1 MNPAQYRNRWLK
13 YLRGYEKTSR
23 AIVRAHLKDAAGKIP
38 FNELTPARYKDVIVV
53 HISLNQMEGM
63 MLDLYNQVGLAHGRR
78 VGEGIKNETKAFT
91 WDDFKDWFSQNLP
104 MWLLTGGMIA
114 NMISIRKTFYLY
126 LIAELEDALNR
137 GLPFDQAVAH
147 LKKIIGSR
155 RFYEGQINRIA
166 TTEAVGAANFGAQMA
181 SSRTGVLT
189 EKMWISAQDNRT
201 RFIPRDSFDHYEM
214 HEKRVGQEE
223 LFSVRR
229 RGGGFEN
236 IRFPGDPRASLG
248 NRINCRCTM
257 GFVPV
262 RDRNGDLVFT
272 DSRSRPTRVLAD

>member
-1 MNPAQYRNRWLK
+1 MNPTHYRNRWLR
-13 YLRGYEKTSR
+13 YLRGYEKVSR

-53 HISLNQMEGM
+53 HISLNQMETM
-63 MLDLYNQVGLAHGRR
+63 MLDLYREVGLAHGKR
-78 VGEGIKNETKAFT
+78 VGEGINRDTKEFT
-91 WDDFKDWFSQNLP
+91 WDDFKTWFNTNLP

-126 LIAELEDALNR
+126 LISIVDGGIQGGMSFE
-137 GLPFDQAVAH
+137 QAVLH
-147 LKKIIGSR
+147 LQKMIQSR
-155 RFYEGQINRIA
+155 RFYESQINRIA

-181 SSRTGVLT
+181 AGRAGVLT
-189 EKMWISAQDNRT
+189 EKVWISAQDNRT
-201 RFIPRDSFDHYEM
+201 RRIPRDSFDHLEM
-214 HEKRVGQEE
+214 HQKKVGQED

-236 IRFPGDPRASLG
+236 IRFPGDPKASLG

-257 GFVPV
+257 GFLPV

>member
-1 MNPAQYRNRWLK
+1 MK
-13 YLRGYEKTSR
+13 GYEKVSR

-53 HISLNQMEGM
+53 HISLNQMETM
-63 MLDLYNQVGLAHGRR
+63 MLDLYREVGLAHGKRI
-78 VGEGIKNETKAFT
+78 GEGINKDTKKFT
-91 WDDFKDWFSQNLP
+91 WDDFKTWFNANLP
-104 MWLLTGGMIA
+104 VWLLAGGMIA

-126 LIAELEDALNR
+126 LIAEMEDALTR
-137 GLPFDQAVAH
+137 GMTFEQAVAH

-181 SSRTGVLT
+181 AGRAGVLT
-189 EKMWISAQDNRT
+189 QKMWISAQDNRT
-201 RFIPRDSFDHYEM
+201 RRIPRDSFDHYDM
-214 HEKRVGQEE
+214 HQRTVGQEE

-236 IRFPGDPRASLG
+236 IRFPGDPKASIG

-257 GFVPV
+257 GFLPV